1 MGRAWHVWI
10 HPKRTVAELEELE
23 DSLCDEAQCQAD
35 LRTEIEKLQAE
46 IAKGCEEHEALKGE
60 YADMSER
67 RDKLNATVMEL
78 TRTLM
83 ETRIKLD
90 DSKKELAV
98 ANQKLEDLQHEL
110 DERVKDLEDFKEIEK
125 RMPEF
130 EQALGQ
136 AEEMKRRYEARIAKL
151 RDRVA
156 ELQKEQEAQ
165 HSRENDGNWLESLP
179 V

>member
-1 MGRAWHVWI
+1 MGRAWHVWL

-35 LRTEIEKLQAE
+35 LRREMEVLQAD
-46 IAKGCEEHEALKGE
+46 IAAEREAHEALKTE

-67 RDKLNATVMEL
+67 RDKLDATVMEL

-83 ETRIKLD
+83 DTRIKLD
-90 DSKKELAV
+90 DARKELAV
-98 ANQKLEDLQHEL
+98 SARKIEDQQQEL
-110 DERVKDLEDFKEIEK
+110 AERIKDLEDFKEIEK

-130 EQALGQ
+130 ERALGQ
-136 AEEMKRRYEARIAKL
+136 AEEMKRRYEDRIAKL
-151 RDRVA
+151 RARVT
-156 ELQKEQEAQ
+156 ELQKEREAR
-165 HSRENDGNWLESLP
+165 HSQENDDNWLESLP

>member
-1 MGRAWHVWI
+1 MSRAWQVWL
-10 HPKRTVAELEELE
+10 HPRRTVAELEELE
-23 DSLCDEAQCQAD
+23 DSLCSEAQCQAD
-35 LRTEIEKLQAE
+35 LRVEMEGLKIEL
-46 IAKGCEEHEALKGE
+46 AKECKAHEALKAE

-67 RDKLNATVMEL
+67 RDKLDATVMEL

-90 DSKKELAV
+90 DAKKELAD
-98 ANQKLEDLQHEL
+98 ANQKLEDLQQEL
-110 DERVKDLEDFKEIEK
+110 AERVKDLEDFKEIEK

-136 AEEMKRRYEARIAKL
+136 AEEMKRRYEERIAKL
-151 RDRVA
+151 RARVA
-156 ELQKEQEAQ
+156 ELQKEREAR
-165 HSRENDGNWLESLP
+165 HSQENDDNWLESLP

>member
-1 MGRAWHVWI
+1 MGRAWHVWL

-23 DSLCDEAQCQAD
+23 DSLCGEAQCQAD
-35 LRTEIEKLQAE
+35 LRREMEVLQADV
-46 IAKGCEEHEALKGE
+46 AKEREAHEALKTE

-67 RDKLNATVMEL
+67 RDKLDATVMEL

-83 ETRIKLD
+83 DTRIRLD

-156 ELQKEQEAQ
+156 ELQKEQEAR

>member
-1 MGRAWHVWI
+1 MWL

-35 LRTEIEKLQAE
+35 LRREMEALQAD
-46 IAKGCEEHEALKGE
+46 IAAEREAHEALKTE

-67 RDKLNATVMEL
+67 RDKLDATVMEL

-83 ETRIKLD
+83 DTRIKLD
-90 DSKKELAV
+90 DARKELAV
-98 ANQKLEDLQHEL
+98 SARKIEDQQQEL
-110 DERVKDLEDFKEIEK
+110 AETCIVVIGLEDFKEIEK

-130 EQALGQ
+130 ERALGQ
-136 AEEMKRRYEARIAKL
+136 AEEMKRRYEDRIAKL
-151 RDRVA
+151 RARVT
-156 ELQKEQEAQ
+156 ELQKEREAR
-165 HSRENDGNWLESLP
+165 HSQENDDNWLESLP